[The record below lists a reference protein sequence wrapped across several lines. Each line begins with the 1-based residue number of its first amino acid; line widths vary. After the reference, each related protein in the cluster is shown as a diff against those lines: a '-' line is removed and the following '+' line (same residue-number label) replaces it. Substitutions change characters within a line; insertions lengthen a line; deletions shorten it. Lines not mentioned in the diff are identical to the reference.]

1 MMRTASRYFPLLVL
15 CLALGAPALRAQ
27 DEDSY
32 RIGPKDL
39 LRIQVFEASD
49 LDRTA
54 RVSAEGLVTFPPLGD
69 VEATGRTTTEL
80 AAELRRRLEE
90 KYLQRATVK
99 IEIQE
104 FLSKPI
110 SVIGAVKQPKDL
122 GVAGSWTLLEAITA
136 AGGLAE
142 NHGAVIYVL
151 RRAENGLSAQVE
163 IPVRELLVRADPRYN
178 IPIFANDLINV
189 STTVELTVY
198 CLGEVAR
205 PGALTFKSTERL
217 TLLSA
222 VASAG
227 GLTDRASPKI
237 LIKRAADS
245 DGGTVEMN
253 VDYKRIVS
261 GQDEDPPL
269 KDGDIIVVKESF
281 F

>member
-1 MMRTASRYFPLLVL
+1 MRKSRLTFLFTVL
-15 CLALGAPALRAQ
+15 CALAGAFAFPALGQ
-27 DEDSY
+27 DSY

-39 LRIQVFEASD
+39 LRIQVIEAPD
-49 LDRTA
+49 LATEA
-54 RVSAEGLVTFPPLGD
+54 RVSAAGLIIFAPLGD
-69 VEATGRTTTEL
+69 VEASGRTATEL
-80 AAELRRRLEE
+80 EAEIRRRLEE

-110 SVIGAVKQPKDL
+110 SVIGAVKEPTDL
-122 GVAGSWTLLEAITA
+122 GVTGAWSLLEAITA

-142 NHGAVIYVL
+142 NHGGVIYVL
-151 RRAENGLSAQVE
+151 RRADNGLSAQIE
-163 IPVRELLVRADPRYN
+163 IPIRDLMVRADPRYN

-189 STTVELTVY
+189 SANVELTVY
-198 CLGEVAR
+198 CLGEVSR

-217 TLLSA
+217 TLLA
-222 VASAG
+222 AIASAG
-227 GLTDRASPKI
+227 GLTDRASSKI
-237 LIKRAADS
+237 LVKRAARD
-245 DGGTVEMN
+245 TAPAEETT

-261 GQDEDPPL
+261 GQEADLPL

>member
-1 MMRTASRYFPLLVL
+1 MRTSSRIFLPIFFCALVAAS
-15 CLALGAPALRAQ
+15 ALPVRGQ
-27 DEDSY
+27 DGY

-39 LRIQVFEASD
+39 IEVQVAEASD
-49 LDRTA
+49 LNTRA
-54 RVSAEGLVTFPPLGD
+54 RVSADGLINFPPLGD
-69 VEATGRTTTEL
+69 VEASGRT
-80 AAELRRRLEE
+80 AAELAEQIRKSLLER
-90 KYLQRATVK
+90 YLQKATVK

-122 GVAGSWTLLEAITA
+122 GVTGSWTLLEAITA

-151 RRAENGLSAQVE
+151 RRAENGLSAQIE
-163 IPVRELLVRADPRYN
+163 IPIRDLMVRADPRYN

-189 STTVELTVY
+189 STTVELSVY

-205 PGALTFKSTERL
+205 PGALTFKSTDRL
-217 TLLSA
+217 TLLA
-222 VASAG
+222 AIATAG
-227 GLTDRASPKI
+227 GLTDRASSKI
-237 LIKRAADS
+237 LVKSAAQ
-245 DGGTVEMN
+245 DGAAAQETT

-261 GQDEDPPL
+261 GQDPDLPL
-269 KDGDIIVVKESF
+269 QNGDIVVVKESF